1 MSGDKCVYFDCNLT
15 RRSSKNI
22 FHPFPAN
29 TELHKQWIV
38 NSGNINLVGISP
50 EKLRKKYICSNHF
63 HSSMY
68 MNSTSIK
75 PRLIKNAIPK
85 KYSI

>member
-29 TELHKQWIV
+29 IELHKQWII
-38 NSGNINLVGISP
+38 NSGKYLNKKKNSYKIINLEYYTIYLYNPGNIDLGIG
-50 EKLRKKYICSNHF
+50 KG
-63 HSSMY
+63 
-68 MNSTSIK
+68 
-75 PRLIKNAIPK
+75 
-85 KYSI
+85 